1 MRAQGNITII
11 SYNKKDN
18 SVAPHACC
26 LWVVLVGG
34 ALPVVSACGRGP
46 PKKIKNK
53 KRMAL
58 LRGPLVV

>member
-1 MRAQGNITII
+1 VWRACGRDPP
-11 SYNKKDN
+11 Y
-18 SVAPHACC
+18 ACG